1 MDEYFAIPAFAKV
14 KHCSDIRNKELQ
26 TIVAEVLETF
36 TGGSGWP
43 QSPLGSLA
51 AFTLPCRQSSDPP
64 AQALPHHAENGVCGV
79 GVSK

>member
-43 QSPLGSLA
+43 QSPIWVTGSLH
-51 AFTLPCRQSSDPP
+51 P
-64 AQALPHHAENGVCGV
+64 AV
-79 GVSK
+79 